1 MSIQNDYLN
10 FRNFQGL
17 RPFIFED
24 RVKLQIYL
32 KVGSKIFGM
41 KNQNLPMAVFLKTI
55 WLVLLLV
62 LLIMIANQQSFVRLG
77 VMGYQL
83 QDLPTITCFG

>member
-10 FRNFQGL
+10 FRNSQGL

-55 WLVLLLV
+55 
-62 LLIMIANQQSFVRLG
+62 
-77 VMGYQL
+77 
-83 QDLPTITCFG
+83 